1 MAITVSKPPTLRG
14 VIKAPGDKSI
24 SHRAVIFNSLAEGD
38 AVVTN
43 YSPGADCTSTVNVMR
58 ALGVRIEREPASDDS
73 GDTLH
78 ITGASDDLAE
88 PAVILDAGNSG
99 TTMRLMSGVLCGR
112 EMLAVMTGDTSLNSR
127 PMGRVVGP
135 LRQMGAIIRGRS
147 NDTLAP
153 LVFSGGDLTAIDY
166 YLPVASAQLK
176 STLILAALRA
186 RGQTELREIGKSRD
200 HTERMLAAMGA
211 KINVNGL
218 SISVSPGPLTASDV
232 QVPGGI
238 SSAAFWM
245 VAAAVH
251 PDAELFITDVGI
263 NPTRSGVLE
272 ALWSMGANIKL
283 ENVREVAGEPAADIV
298 VRSSQLHGIDI
309 SGSILPLLM
318 DEVPVLAVAAAMAEG
333 TTRIRDAEE
342 LRVKETDRIEATTT
356 WLRAAGIEC
365 EDHPDG
371 MTIQGAGR
379 IAGGTFGSSDDHRI
393 AMSLGVAGLVG
404 EGPVTIL
411 DAEVAGISYPEF
423 WEEIDRLGGIAG

>member
-1 MAITVSKPPTLRG
+1 MAITVSQPSTLRG

-24 SHRAVIFNSLAEGD
+24 SHRAVIFNSLADGD

-58 ALGVRIEREPASDDS
+58 ALGVQIEREPASDDS
-73 GDTLH
+73 GDTLR

-88 PAVILDAGNSG
+88 PAVTLDAGNSG

-112 EMLAVMTGDTSLNSR
+112 DMLAVMTGDISLNSR
-127 PMGRVVGP
+127 PMGRVVEP
-135 LRQMGAIIRGRS
+135 LCRMGAVIKGRQ

-153 LVFSGGDLTAIDY
+153 LVFAGGQLKGIEY
-166 YLPVASAQLK
+166 HLPVASAQLK

-186 RGQTELREIGKSRD
+186 NGQARLHEIGQSRD
-200 HTERMLAAMGA
+200 HTERMLSAMGA
-211 KINVNGL
+211 QIEVDGL
-218 SISVSPGPLTASDV
+218 SISISPGLLTAADV
-232 QVPGGI
+232 EVPGDI

-251 PDAELFITDVGI
+251 PDAELCITDVGI

-272 ALWSMGANIKL
+272 ALGSMGANIAL
-283 ENVREVAGEPAADIV
+283 ENVREVAGEPVADIV
-298 VRSSQLHGIDI
+298 VRSSQLQGIEI

-318 DEVPVLAVAAAMAEG
+318 DEIPVLAVAAAMAEG
-333 TTRIRDAEE
+333 TTTIRDAEE

-379 IAGGTFGSSDDHRI
+379 IAGGTFDSSDDHRI

-423 WEEIDRLGGIAG
+423 WKEIDRLGGIAG

>member
-1 MAITVSKPPTLRG
+1 MAITVSQPSTLRG

-24 SHRAVIFNSLAEGD
+24 SHRAVIFNSLADGD

-43 YSPGADCTSTVNVMR
+43 YSPGADCTSTVNIMR
-58 ALGVRIEREPASDDS
+58 ALGVQIEREPASDDS
-73 GDTLH
+73 GDTLR

-88 PAVILDAGNSG
+88 PAVTLDAGNSG

-112 EMLAVMTGDTSLNSR
+112 DMLAVMTGDSSLNSR
-127 PMGRVVGP
+127 PMGRVVEP
-135 LRQMGAIIRGRS
+135 LCRMGAVIKGRR

-153 LVFSGGDLTAIDY
+153 LVFAGGQLKGIEY
-166 YLPVASAQLK
+166 HLPVASAQLK

-186 RGQTELREIGKSRD
+186 NGQARLQEIGQSRD
-200 HTERMLAAMGA
+200 HTERMLSAMGA
-211 KINVNGL
+211 QIEVDGL
-218 SISVSPGPLTASDV
+218 SISISPGPLTAADV
-232 QVPGGI
+232 EVPGDI

-245 VAAAVH
+245 VAAAAH
-251 PDAELFITDVGI
+251 PDAELCITDVGI

-272 ALWSMGANIKL
+272 ALGSMGANIAL
-283 ENVREVAGEPAADIV
+283 ENVREVAGEPVADIV
-298 VRSSQLHGIDI
+298 VRSSQLQGIEI
-309 SGSILPLLM
+309 SGAILPLLI
-318 DEVPVLAVAAAMAEG
+318 DEVPVLAVAAAMADG
-333 TTRIRDAEE
+333 TTTIRDAEE

-379 IAGGTFGSSDDHRI
+379 IAGGTFDSSDDHRI